1 MPSEFSG
8 ESVVSIYY
16 YLRKLLNQNNYDELE
31 QKVNDVL
38 EWNERHDR
46 YVLKGIAL
54 GLNTEKKMSVNFYY
68 EIANEI
74 RMLSSD

>member
-1 MPSEFSG
+1 MH
-8 ESVVSIYY
+8 
-16 YLRKLLNQNNYDELE
+16 LL
-31 QKVNDVL
+31 
-38 EWNERHDR
+38 
-46 YVLKGIAL
+46 LKGIAL